1 MSRFTTLVDCA
12 TVAAHRD
19 DPAWVIVD
27 CRFQLTDTGAGRR
40 SYAEGHL
47 PGAVY
52 AHLDED
58 LSGPVTADSGRHP
71 LPDPGTL
78 ARRLCGWGV
87 SQSSQV
93 VVYDDAGG
101 GVAARLWWL
110 LRWLGHGT
118 VALLDGGI
126 EAWKAAGKPLVN
138 AEPLEHRGNLEIS
151 PNNDLWWSVEKLGEE
166 MAQRRILLV
175 DARAAARFRGED
187 EPIDPIAGH
196 VPGAVN
202 RPFEL
207 NLDAAGRFR
216 PASQLRTLWLQALGG
231 MAAGSVVQMCG
242 SGVSACHN
250 LLAME
255 IAGLGGSRLYPGS
268 WSEWIRDPGRAVA
281 TGA

>member
-1 MSRFTTLVDCA
+1 
-12 TVAAHRD
+12 
-19 DPAWVIVD
+19 VIVD

-52 AHLDED
+52 AHLDQD

-71 LPDPGTL
+71 LPDPEAL
-78 ARRLCGWGV
+78 ARRLRAWGV
-87 SQSSQV
+87 SQGSQV

-110 LRWLGHGT
+110 LRWLGHGS
-118 VALLDGGI
+118 VAVLDGGI
-126 EAWKAAGKPLVN
+126 QAWKAAGKSLAGVG
-138 AEPLEHRGNLEIS
+138 PLERGGNLKIL
-151 PNNDLWWSVEKLGEE
+151 PNNDLWLSVDKLLEE
-166 MAQRRILLV
+166 IAQQRILLV
-175 DARAAARFRGED
+175 DARAAVRFRGED
-187 EPIDPIAGH
+187 ESIDPIAGH

-216 PASQLRTLWLQALGG
+216 PPSQLRTLWLQALGG

-242 SGVSACHN
+242 SGVTACHN

-255 IAGLGGSRLYPGS
+255 IAGLGGSKLYPGS